1 MRPPKTIV
9 ITDFGRCVWGLGGN
23 GADSGQGRCS
33 DDGYIELGRFDA
45 EVAETLDQ
53 MKKWEI
59 RLMA

>member
-1 MRPPKTIV
+1 MEAMEQI
-9 ITDFGRCVWGLGGN
+9 LGKVDAQMTGTLSW
-23 GADSGQGRCS
+23 AD
-33 DDGYIELGRFDA
+33 FDA